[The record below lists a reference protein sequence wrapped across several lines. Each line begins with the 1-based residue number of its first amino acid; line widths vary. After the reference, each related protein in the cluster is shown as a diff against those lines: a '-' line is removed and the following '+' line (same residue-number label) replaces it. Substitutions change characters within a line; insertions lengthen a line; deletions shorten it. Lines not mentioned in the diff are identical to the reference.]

1 MSKNFLPLALFFL
14 AGSALLAQS
23 TDKIP
28 DHLLNR
34 RFGLVIGANN
44 GGPGRHNLQFALDD
58 ARAVMKVL
66 EDMGGLQSGDGRLLD
81 QPTRENFFREMDW
94 LADKVNRAK
103 GQFRRVEVFV
113 YYSGHSDEE
122 NLFLAGERISY
133 REFRDSI
140 TAVNADVRVAI
151 LDSCASGS
159 FIQPKGVIRRSPF
172 LLNTAYDMKGYAF
185 ITSSSGDEAS
195 QESKR
200 LGGSFFTHNLVSG
213 MRGAADMNLDGRITL
228 TEAYQFAF
236 DETLQQTEKTM
247 HGPQHPNYNIQMSGT
262 GDVVVTDISRS
273 PALLVL
279 GADIVGKLYIHSQAN
294 VLVVELS
301 KLAEREITIGLEQG
315 EYRVILVRDSFIYE
329 TRVLLTKDQ
338 SSRLGYKQ
346 FEKVEKISTRARGRL
361 QPPFP
366 EFRPAKKAPW
376 RLDIFGG
383 IAQVSPG
390 DLNKRAEF
398 DQSNF
403 EFNLNERF
411 LYKRLKGDY
420 TFYTNEISGG
430 LGRLRF
436 SLLGGARLRRDLN
449 DWLSVSLELS
459 AFAARRQSSYENRS
473 TIIEAGG
480 EQYIF
485 SAFVP
490 EFVLSTDGLLA
501 AIGMQA
507 AKNFGRRWRGE
518 VHLAAGPVLARCR
531 YYSEYK
537 NFPLTDLGDIVQKE
551 FSSSSIE
558 EKGLG
563 TGISLAAG
571 AGLEWK
577 LNRSAGFFL
586 ELDYAYR
593 VVRGLSGPGWSRLE
607 NETKEFSGT
616 WGIKYIRLVSE
627 WGILESEYPSNY
639 WPEGN
644 NYNKIRDFKL
654 DLSGMEA
661 IIGFYF
667 RL

>member
-1 MSKNFLPLALFFL
+1 MTKAFLPLALLFSLGFML
-14 AGSALLAQS
+14 PAQS

-28 DHLLNR
+28 DHMLNR
-34 RFGLVIGANN
+34 RFVLVIGAND
-44 GGPGRHNLQFALDD
+44 GGPGRHSLRFALDD
-58 ARAVMKVL
+58 ARSVMKVL

-81 QPTRENFFREMDW
+81 QPTRGNFFQEMKM
-94 LADKVNRAK
+94 LADKVNQAK
-103 GQFRRVEVFV
+103 KQFRRVEVFV

-122 NLFLAGERISY
+122 NLFLAGERVSY
-133 REFRDSI
+133 AEFRDTI
-140 TAVNADVRVAI
+140 TAVSADVRVAI

-279 GADIVGKLYIHSQAN
+279 GADIVGKLYIHNQAN

-315 EYRVILVRDSFIYE
+315 EYRVILVRDNLIYE

-338 SSRLGYKQ
+338 SSRLGYRQ
-346 FEKVEKISTRARGRL
+346 FAKVEKVPTRARGRL
-361 QPPFP
+361 SPPFP
-366 EFRPAKKAPW
+366 EFRPAKKHPW
-376 RLDIFGG
+376 RLEIFSG
-383 IAQVSPG
+383 IARIDPG
-390 DLNKRAEF
+390 DLNLRAEF
-398 DQSNF
+398 DQANF
-403 EFNLNERF
+403 EFTLNRRF

-420 TFYTNEISGG
+420 TFYTNEIKGG
-430 LGRLRF
+430 LGLLRF
-436 SLLGGARLRRDLN
+436 SLLGGVRLRRDMN
-449 DWLSVSLELS
+449 NWLSVSLELS
-459 AFAARRQSSYENRS
+459 AFAARRRSSYENRS

-485 SAFVP
+485 SAVVP

-501 AIGMQA
+501 VIGMQA

-531 YYSEYK
+531 YYSGYE
-537 NFPLTDLGDIVQKE
+537 NFPSTDFGDIAQE
-551 FSSSSIE
+551 DFSSSRIE
-558 EKGLG
+558 EKGQG

-577 LNRSAGFFL
+577 LSRSAGFFL
-586 ELDYAYR
+586 EVDYAYR
-593 VVRGLSGPGWSRLE
+593 MVRSLSGPGRTELD
-607 NETKEFSGT
+607 NETKEFTGT
-616 WGIKYIRLVSE
+616 WGVKYVRMDRE
-627 WGILESEYPSNY
+627 WGILESEYPSNF

-644 NYNKIRDFKL
+644 TYDNIRDFKL

-661 IIGFYF
+661 KIGFYF